1 MRHLLP
7 ILTLAALAAACQDS
21 TGPQD
26 FGPRPSSSAEDIQP
40 VAGLAGQG
48 ADARVEVIPGRYI
61 LRLSDRVANVGA
73 FARASTN
80 LPGAELHYEYTA
92 ALRGFAATLPPAA
105 VEALQRNPNVVSIE
119 PDILVHAVG
128 SGSESASSWGLDRID
143 QRPLPL
149 DGHYTWSSSGQG
161 VHVYIL
167 DTGILPTHVE
177 FENRATVA
185 FDALGDGQA
194 GIDCH
199 GHGTHVAGTVGGV
212 TYGVAKD
219 AQLHGVRVLDC
230 EGVGSSSAI
239 VAGIDWVT
247 AHHIKPAVANMS
259 LAGYWMWAIIGMDSA
274 IDIAVRN
281 STLAGVSYALAA
293 ANESDDACM
302 YTPARTPEGMTVGA
316 TTDTDARAS
325 FSNWGPCVDWF
336 APGVGITS
344 AWNSSDTGTYTA
356 SGTSMAA
363 PHTAG
368 VAALYLE
375 ANPTATPAQV
385 AQALF
390 DATTKGIVTGSSTA
404 NNHLLYSIFSAP
416 SNYSPTAVFS
426 FDVGGLTV
434 AFTDGSSDADGTVTA
449 WSWDFGDGN
458 TSQAQNPNHTYAAGG
473 AYEVTLTVT
482 DNEGA
487 MGSTTQTIS
496 VTNPN
501 NVGPAAGFSAV
512 PDGLTV
518 SFTDE
523 SADAD
528 GTVTEWSWD
537 FGDGSSSQAQNPE
550 HTYGAGGDYL
560 VTLTVT
566 DDDGATDSETQTVSV
581 TSPGNQPP
589 VAHFTAV
596 PTDLTVQF
604 TNLSYDPDGEVI
616 SYLWDFGDG
625 NISVNRS
632 PVHTYAEAGTYT
644 VTLTVADNYI
654 ATALET
660 QDVTVQSPG
669 NQSPVADFT
678 TEITDLSVAFT
689 DASSDGDGYLASWL
703 WDFGDGTSSE
713 DQSPSHTYAAGG
725 AYDVTLTVTD
735 DDGATGEITKSVNV
749 TAPSPDIVLTG
760 TRRGRSK
767 VILDW
772 TPAGETVDVW
782 RARLGVDPVPTVIA
796 PSVIGGHYEDTDLGK
811 KPNGSFEYF
820 VCRTGN
826 PDNCSNRIVIS
837 F

>member
-26 FGPRPSSSAEDIQP
+26 FGPRPSSSAESIQP
-40 VAGLAGQG
+40 VAGMAGQA
-48 ADARVEVIPGRYI
+48 ADARVEAIPGRYI
-61 LRLSDRVANVGA
+61 LRLDGRVADVGA

-80 LPGAELHYEYTA
+80 LPGAELHYVYTT

-119 PDILVHAVG
+119 PDIWVHAVG
-128 SGSESASSWGLDRID
+128 SGSEGASSWGLDRID

-149 DGHYTWSSSGQG
+149 DGQYTWTTSGQG

-177 FENRATVA
+177 FEDRATVA
-185 FDALGDGQA
+185 FDAVGDGQN

-199 GHGTHVAGTVGGV
+199 GHGTHVAGTVGGA

-219 AQLHGVRVLDC
+219 VQIHGVRVLACD
-230 EGVGSSSAI
+230 GVGASSTI

-247 AHHIKPAVANMS
+247 ANHIKPAVANMS

-274 IDIAVRN
+274 IDVAVRN

-356 SGTSMAA
+356 SGTSMAS

-390 DATTKGIVTGSSTA
+390 EATTKGIVTGSNTA

-434 AFTDGSSDADGTVTA
+434 SFTDGSSDADGIVTA

-458 TSQAQNPNHTYAAGG
+458 TSQAQNPDHTYAAGG
-473 AYEVTLTVT
+473 AYEVTLT
-482 DNEGA
+482 
-487 MGSTTQTIS
+487 
-496 VTNPN
+496 
-501 NVGPAAGFSAV
+501 
-512 PDGLTV
+512 
-518 SFTDE
+518 
-523 SADAD
+523 
-528 GTVTEWSWD
+528 
-537 FGDGSSSQAQNPE
+537 
-550 HTYGAGGDYL
+550 
-560 VTLTVT
+560 
-566 DDDGATDSETQTVSV
+566 
-581 TSPGNQPP
+581 
-589 VAHFTAV
+589 
-596 PTDLTVQF
+596 
-604 TNLSYDPDGEVI
+604 
-616 SYLWDFGDG
+616 
-625 NISVNRS
+625 
-632 PVHTYAEAGTYT
+632 
-644 VTLTVADNYI
+644 
-654 ATALET
+654 
-660 QDVTVQSPG
+660 
-669 NQSPVADFT
+669 
-678 TEITDLSVAFT
+678 
-689 DASSDGDGYLASWL
+689 
-703 WDFGDGTSSE
+703 
-713 DQSPSHTYAAGG
+713 
-725 AYDVTLTVTD
+725 
-735 DDGATGEITKSVNV
+735 
-749 TAPSPDIVLTG
+749 
-760 TRRGRSK
+760 
-767 VILDW
+767 
-772 TPAGETVDVW
+772 
-782 RARLGVDPVPTVIA
+782 
-796 PSVIGGHYEDTDLGK
+796 
-811 KPNGSFEYF
+811 
-820 VCRTGN
+820 
-826 PDNCSNRIVIS
+826 
-837 F
+837 